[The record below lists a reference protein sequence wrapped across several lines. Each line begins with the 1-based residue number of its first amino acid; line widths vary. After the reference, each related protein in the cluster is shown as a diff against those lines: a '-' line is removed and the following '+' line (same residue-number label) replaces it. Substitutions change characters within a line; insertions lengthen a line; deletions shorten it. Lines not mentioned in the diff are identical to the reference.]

1 MIKRRYIRIEEIEQ
15 KTPFTKGDILELV
28 ERGDLSFS
36 ANVKSDTMGAV
47 HTNDGTRYVY
57 GVFRYEG
64 IVGLTKEASKSFAES
79 DKPQQVSLV
88 MIKHPENILGWGTV
102 EEKFGKVEHD
112 RTPYIPTS
120 INKPER
126 MIWAYPQ
133 VGVGKSGLQMF
144 NNMTV
149 MLSKVAGTYDQ
160 NSNDIKEDQK
170 DYFRSGKL
178 TVTSDALRVDL
189 EDLNRL
195 IEKLE
200 TSLEK
205 AHVTSHSP
213 NIETH
218 PIKQIIE
225 RIISNNFEYSS
236 STIWNLLRKEFESDL
251 KQFDIDEV
259 IFEITQD
266 DLSYF
271 GQGDV
276 TKTITYR
283 RFQNLIS
290 EVRKN
295 LHG

>member
-28 ERGDLSFS
+28 ERGELSFS
-36 ANVKSDTMGAV
+36 ANVKSDSMGAV
-47 HTNDGTRYVY
+47 HINDGIRYVY
-57 GVFRYEG
+57 GVFHYEG
-64 IVGLTKEASKSFAES
+64 IVGLTKDASKSFAES
-79 DKPQQVSLV
+79 GKPQQVSLV

-112 RTPYIPTS
+112 RTPYIPSS

-126 MIWAYPQ
+126 IIWAYPH
-133 VGVGKSGLQMF
+133 VGVGKSGLQMI
-144 NNMTV
+144 NNMAV
-149 MLSKVAGTYDQ
+149 MLSKVAGTHEQ
-160 NSNDIKEDQK
+160 NSNSIKEDTK
-170 DYFRSGKL
+170 DYFRSGSLK
-178 TVTSDALRVDL
+178 VTSDALRVDL
-189 EDLNRL
+189 EDLDRL
-195 IEKLE
+195 IEKLKPVI
-200 TSLEK
+200 EK
-205 AHVTSHSP
+205 ASVTPHFP
-213 NIETH
+213 HIETH

-225 RIISNNFEYSS
+225 RIISNHLECSS
-236 STIWNLLRKEFESDL
+236 SMVWNLLRKEFESDS
-251 KQFDIDEV
+251 KRFDVDGV